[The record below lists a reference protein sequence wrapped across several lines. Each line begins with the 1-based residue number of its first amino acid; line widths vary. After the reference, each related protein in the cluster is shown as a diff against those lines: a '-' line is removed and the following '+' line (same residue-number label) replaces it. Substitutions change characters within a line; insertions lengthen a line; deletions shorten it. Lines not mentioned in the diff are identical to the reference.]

1 MIKVIFTLF
10 NLQGTALCRR
20 SCADS
25 VILPHSPPF
34 VKNFFR
40 GFSRNFHAPLL
51 GRILRFSQQ
60 FHPNFI
66 GLCRFLLP
74 LSRALGYTIIPFP
87 ICQLLFSGFFKKV
100 FGPCQNPICDG
111 SVIDFHTVR
120 VPVCTESY
128 CIPGDYHL
136 GLRPLTMTVVVG
148 RWYFCLSRAVIL
160 PDRWGQCP
168 HTTGYANRNGTKV
181 VPCIQDSAL
190 RPKKGLLTEPLGF
203 YIYYGVSSIRP

>member
-20 SCADS
+20 PCADS

-100 FGPCQNPICDG
+100 FGRTRCHFQVCSAPCSQGASVSPIHAKTPPLRAAFIGSSDLILIGDRVAELVCFVIVFLVLHIQN
-111 SVIDFHTVR
+111 
-120 VPVCTESY
+120 
-128 CIPGDYHL
+128 
-136 GLRPLTMTVVVG
+136 
-148 RWYFCLSRAVIL
+148 AVNIIVL
-160 PDRWGQCP
+160 CFNF
-168 HTTGYANRNGTKV
+168 A
-181 VPCIQDSAL
+181 C
-190 RPKKGLLTEPLGF
+190 
-203 YIYYGVSSIRP
+203 GVSP